1 MAPFLYDLLYNG
13 GMTAQALHIHELSK
27 CYSNNKL
34 ALDGVSLSIPEGSFF
49 ALLGPNG
56 AGKSTMINIMA
67 DTVIPTSGSIDL
79 FGHDMFSERLWC
91 KRNMGVV
98 PQEVAFDPFFTPRE
112 VLRMVCGLYGQK
124 PDMKWIN
131 ELLERLEL
139 AQHADKNTRQL
150 SGGMRRRL
158 LVAQALVH
166 RPRLVILDEPT
177 AGVDVE
183 LRKRLWDYMRELNQN
198 GTTILL
204 TTHYLEEAEEL
215 CDHVAIIN
223 QGKVIASSKMDE
235 LLHSVASSCLWLR
248 YTGDWRLS
256 GEDEEALAA
265 FLPRVQEGRLCL
277 TLKRTDHD
285 SSSFHEAYE
294 AALQRFGAPQDAGV
308 CQEDLEDVFLRLTR
322 KEVLS

>member
-1 MAPFLYDLLYNG
+1 MSEYALNVSDLCK
-13 GMTAQALHIHELSK
+13 A
-27 CYSNNKL
+27 YSNGNE
-34 ALDGVSLSIPEGSFF
+34 ALTNVSLSVPKGSFF

-56 AGKSTMINIMA
+56 AGKSTLINIMA
-67 DTVIPTSGSIDL
+67 DTVTPTSGTVEL
-79 FGHDMFSERLWC
+79 LGHDMFTDRLWC

-112 VLRMVCGLYGQK
+112 ILRMICGLYGQK

-139 AQHADKNTRQL
+139 IEHADKNARQL

-166 RPRLVILDEPT
+166 RPPLVILDEPT

-183 LRKRLWDYMRELNQN
+183 LRKRLWDYMRELNDN

-223 QGKVIASSKMDE
+223 RGKLIASSKMDD
-235 LLHSVASSCLWLR
+235 LMHNVAGSYLWLR
-248 YTGDWRLS
+248 YADGWELS
-256 GEDEEALAA
+256 SEDEEALAS
-265 FLPRVQEGRLCL
+265 FLPRIHDGNLCL
-277 TLKRTDHD
+277 TLNRKDLKEST
-285 SSSFHEAYE
+285 FHIAYE
-294 AALQRFGAPQDAGV
+294 AAKSRFGAPLDAGV
-308 CQEDLEDVFLRLTR
+308 CQEDLEDVFLRLTHE
-322 KEVLS
+322 EVDS

>member
-1 MAPFLYDLLYNG
+1 MSV
-13 GMTAQALHIHELSK
+13 ALRIHELSK

-34 ALDGVSLSIPEGSFF
+34 ALDSASLTVPEGSFF
-49 ALLGPNG
+49 PLLGPNG

-67 DTVIPTSGSIDL
+67 DTVIPTSGSIQL
-79 FGHDMFSERLWC
+79 FGHEMFDERLWC
-91 KRNMGVV
+91 KRQMGVV

-112 VLRMVCGLYGQK
+112 ILKMICGLYGQK
-124 PDMKWIN
+124 PDMKWI
-131 ELLERLEL
+131 EDLLDRLEL
-139 AQHADKNTRQL
+139 VQHADKTARQL

-183 LRKRLWDYMRELNQN
+183 LRKRLWEYMREINAN

-223 QGKVIASSKMDE
+223 EGKVIESSRMDE
-235 LLHSVASSCLWLR
+235 LMHNVAGSFLWLR
-248 YTGDWRLS
+248 YGEGLALS
-256 GEDEEALAA
+256 AEDEVALAE
-265 FLPRVQEGRLCL
+265 FLPRIQDGKLCL
-277 TLKRTDHD
+277 TLSRVDAQQ
-285 SSSFHEAYE
+285 SSFHAAYE
-294 AALQRFGAPQDAGV
+294 AAKQRFGAPLDAGV
-308 CQEDLEDVFLRLTR
+308 CQEDLEDVFLRLTHQGDGR
-322 KEVLS
+322 